1 MAKTFAPQIFAP
13 KIEQELAQLVAE
25 AQAPFHLQGLGSKP
39 FLGNPVD
46 TTQVLSLKHF
56 TGVEIYEPEELIL
69 EAGAATGLAAIQN
82 LLKKRGQMLAFEPPD
97 YSSLMGTTSAGSLGG
112 IVAAG
117 LSGPR
122 RIRAG
127 AARDHVLGFRG
138 VAGNGER
145 LKAGAR
151 VVKNVTGY
159 DLPKIATGSFGSLVA
174 MTSVIVKVLP
184 LPETEET
191 LVFKGLDDATAVR
204 LMSEAMQSA
213 ADVSGAAHLPGDV
226 TCLRLDGI
234 APSIAFRRD
243 KLLQTLGRD
252 AGVLGE
258 KESAKLWT
266 GIRDAKPFWS
276 LSEASIWRI
285 SVTPSEGAA
294 IAAHMAEGMDTR
306 HFFDWAGGLIW
317 LAVRGEADGGAAKVR
332 ASFTSGHATL
342 LRAPEAVRRS
352 VSAFQPQ
359 PAALAALSER
369 VKAAFDPQSL
379 FNPGIMVR
387 G

>member
-1 MAKTFAPQIFAP
+1 MAKTFSP
-13 KIEQELAQLVAE
+13 KTEQELAQLVA
-25 AQAPFHLQGLGSKP
+25 QAKAAFRLQGLGSKP
-39 FLGNPVD
+39 TLGNPVVAD
-46 TTQVLSLKHF
+46 QVLSLKHF

-69 EAGAATGLAAIQN
+69 EAGAATTLAEITA

-191 LVFKGLDDATAVR
+191 LVFKGLDDAAAVA
-204 LMSEAMQSA
+204 LMSQAMQSP
-213 ADVSGAAHLPGDV
+213 ADVSGAAHLPGDM

-243 KLLQTLGRD
+243 KLLKLLGRD

-258 KESAKLWT
+258 KESAKLWM

-276 LSEASIWRI
+276 MTEASIWRI

-294 IAAHMAEGMDTR
+294 IAARIASAMETKHS
-306 HFFDWAGGLIW
+306 FDWAGGLIW
-317 LAVRGEADGGAAKVR
+317 LAVSGEVDGGAAKIR
-332 ASFTSGHATL
+332 ASFASGHATL
-342 LRAPEAVRRS
+342 LRAPDAVRQA

-359 PAALAALSER
+359 PAALAALSAR
-369 VKAAFDPQSL
+369 VKAAFDPHNL

-387 G
+387 